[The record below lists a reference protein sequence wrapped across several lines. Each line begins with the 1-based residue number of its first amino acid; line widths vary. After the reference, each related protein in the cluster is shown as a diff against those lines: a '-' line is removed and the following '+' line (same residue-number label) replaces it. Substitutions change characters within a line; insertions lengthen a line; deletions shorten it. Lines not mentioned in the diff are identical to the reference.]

1 MWVIEMVHFLILEKS
16 SNGNSL
22 LSDFMPRVSV
32 ARMVYLGSDIPYNLL
47 HSVSA
52 TKTIR
57 TATAISETHRF
68 LTH

>member
-32 ARMVYLGSDIPYNLL
+32 VRMAIWVVIFHITCFTQFLQQRQFVQLQLL
-47 HSVSA
+47 V
-52 TKTIR
+52 KLIG
-57 TATAISETHRF
+57 F
-68 LTH
+68 